1 MMYDMALKPPRPG
14 SLKEVLFTM
23 VQMRREAASL
33 LQTRAIIQAAR
44 DQSDDGEPT
53 QDAYKDYRLALMPY
67 LIQEEKE
74 QSINVQRALAE
85 EFERGPM
92 GVKPLDV
99 DQPGV
104 KSRLRKV
111 AAAARAAEPGADRLR
126 RDRGAVSSVRV
137 AP

>member
-23 VQMRREAASL
+23 VQMRREAATL

-53 QDAYKDYRLALMPY
+53 QEAYKDYRLALMPY

-74 QSINVQRALAE
+74 RSINVQRALAE

-92 GVKPLDV
+92 GVKAIDAE
-99 DQPGV
+99 QPGV

-111 AAAARAAEPGADRLR
+111 AAAARAAEPGADRKR
-126 RDRGAVSSVRV
+126 RDRGAVSSVRM

>member
-23 VQMRREAASL
+23 VQMRREAAQL
-33 LQTRAIIQAAR
+33 LATRASIQAAR
-44 DQSDDGEPT
+44 DQSEDGEAT
-53 QDAYKDYRLALMPY
+53 QEAFKDYRLALMPY

-74 QSINVQRALAE
+74 QSLNVQRALAE

-92 GVKPLDV
+92 GVKPLDI

-104 KSRLRKV
+104 KSKLRRV
-111 AAAARAAEPGADRLR
+111 AAAARSAEPGADAMR
-126 RDRGAVSSVRV
+126 RDRGAVSSVRL
-137 AP
+137 AT

>member
-23 VQMRREAASL
+23 IQMRREAAQL
-33 LQTRAIIQAAR
+33 LATRASIQAAR
-44 DQSDDGEPT
+44 DQSEDGEAT
-53 QDAYKDYRLALMPY
+53 QEAFKDYRLALMPY

-74 QSINVQRALAE
+74 QSLNVQRALAE

-92 GVKPLDV
+92 GVKPLDI

-104 KSRLRKV
+104 KSKLRRV
-111 AAAARAAEPGADRLR
+111 AAAARGAEPGADMGR
-126 RDRGAVSSVRV
+126 RDRGAVSSVRL
-137 AP
+137 AT